1 MSSLISCY
9 FSSLFCFPNC
19 LSYVYAALFFVF
31 LPQSYAA
38 FFFPMFLKHR
48 EETLNFLPHF
58 SSPCVFSNSVLPY
71 VSHLLSSLVI
81 LLGFKHYVFRTVA
94 RVQRKQTWTG
104 GDEFTCLGGRLQ
116 LPTLLKHIKLY
127 GITARSS
134 LRSKLATLTS
144 SSLYQFLRERL
155 LARNLTERM
164 WQWDYQTWTISMTKK
179 SNHWF
184 ALIFSA
190 LFTESPKQLWHY
202 IYIILHR

>member
-1 MSSLISCY
+1 M
-9 FSSLFCFPNC
+9 
-19 LSYVYAALFFVF
+19 
-31 LPQSYAA
+31 
-38 FFFPMFLKHR
+38 
-48 EETLNFLPHF
+48 PHF
-58 SSPCVFSNSVLPY
+58 SSFSFPSLMPHFSSLCFWNIGKKHPISCHISLPHVSFPIVFLPY

>member
-1 MSSLISCY
+1 
-9 FSSLFCFPNC
+9 
-19 LSYVYAALFFVF
+19 
-31 LPQSYAA
+31 
-38 FFFPMFLKHR
+38 MFLKHR
-48 EETLNFLPHF
+48 EETPNFLPHF
-58 SSPCVFSNSVLPY
+58 SSPCFFFNSVLPY

-144 SSLYQFLRERL
+144 SSLYQFLRKRL

-164 WQWDYQTWTISMTKK
+164 WQWDYHGQSRW
-179 SNHWF
+179 
-184 ALIFSA
+184 
-190 LFTESPKQLWHY
+190 PKNRITGSLWYFRHCSQNLRNNFDTMSDY